1 LTAESTGAFA
11 AKSSL
16 RKAYIAGNWK
26 MHLDR
31 SRALDLTKTLK
42 ARLGDG
48 EDREVAVFPP
58 AVYLADVAAVSQG
71 SPIGLGAQN
80 VHWEVEGAFTGE
92 LSAPMLRDVGAD
104 RVLIG
109 HSERRHVF
117 LEKDEWMGR
126 KVRATLDHDLLPIL
140 CVGEMLAQRKAGR
153 VEEVLDQQ
161 LKSGIEWVRGQEWRR
176 LTVAYEPVWAI
187 GTGEVATPPQAE
199 KAHRHIRAWLA
210 ARFSEEAG
218 RAIRILYG
226 GSVNKDNVRDLMA
239 IPDVDGVLVGGA
251 SLKPETFLPI
261 VEFDRQ

>member
-1 LTAESTGAFA
+1 
-11 AKSSL
+11 
-16 RKAYIAGNWK
+16 
-26 MHLDR
+26 
-31 SRALDLTKTLK
+31 
-42 ARLGDG
+42 
-48 EDREVAVFPP
+48 
-58 AVYLADVAAVSQG
+58 
-71 SPIGLGAQN
+71 
-80 VHWEVEGAFTGE
+80 
-92 LSAPMLRDVGAD
+92 
-104 RVLIG
+104 
-109 HSERRHVF
+109 
-117 LEKDEWMGR
+117 
-126 KVRATLDHDLLPIL
+126 
-140 CVGEMLAQRKAGR
+140 MLAQRKAGR